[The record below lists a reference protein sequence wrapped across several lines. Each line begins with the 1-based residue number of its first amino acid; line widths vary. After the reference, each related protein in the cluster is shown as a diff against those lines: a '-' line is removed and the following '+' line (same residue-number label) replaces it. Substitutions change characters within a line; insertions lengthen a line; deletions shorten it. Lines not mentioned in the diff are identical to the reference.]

1 MSDDNLKELLK
12 KSRLKN
18 ATLNIT
24 GMLLYLDPFFIQIL
38 EGEEA
43 VVDEWFNI
51 IKQDSRHHKVKI
63 IYKKPIEERSFSN
76 WTMGFNKI
84 SDENLEAVEGFSDFL
99 RRPTSDFFS
108 DSPSKTEKM
117 LEKFL
122 DMFKHETLFWI
133 KLKKDRMQ
141 LSVPYNLSWTEKS
154 EYENALETAL

>member
-1 MSDDNLKELLK
+1 MSLYCLVYTSIANQKMSDDNLKDLLK

-18 ATLNIT
+18 ERKNVT

-43 VVDEWFNI
+43 IVNESFNI

-63 IYKKPIEERSFSN
+63 IYKKPIEERSFPN

-84 SDENLEAVEGFSDFL
+84 SDENLEAVEGFSDFW

-108 DSPSKTEKM
+108 DSPSEIEKM
-117 LEKFL
+117 LEQFL
-122 DMFKHETLFWI
+122 DMFKHETLF
-133 KLKKDRMQ
+133 
-141 LSVPYNLSWTEKS
+141 
-154 EYENALETAL
+154 

>member
-1 MSDDNLKELLK
+1 MSLYCLVYTSIANQKMSDDNLKELLK

-18 ATLNIT
+18 ERKNVT

-43 VVDEWFNI
+43 IVNESFNI

-63 IYKKPIEERSFSN
+63 IYKKPIEQRSFPN

-84 SDENLEAVEGFSDFL
+84 SDENLEAAEGFSDFL
-99 RRPTSDFFS
+99 QRPTSHFFS
-108 DSPSKTEKM
+108 DSPSETEKM

-122 DMFKHETLFWI
+122 DMFKHETLF
-133 KLKKDRMQ
+133 
-141 LSVPYNLSWTEKS
+141 
-154 EYENALETAL
+154 

>member
-1 MSDDNLKELLK
+1 MSLYCLVYTSISNQKMSDDNLKDLLK

-43 VVDEWFNI
+43 IVNESFNI
-51 IKQDSRHHKVKI
+51 IKQDSRHQKVKI
-63 IYKKPIEERSFSN
+63 IYKKPIEERSFPN

-84 SDENLEAVEGFSDFL
+84 SDENVEGVEGFSDFWQ
-99 RRPTSDFFS
+99 RPISDFFS
-108 DSPSKTEKM
+108 ESPSEVEKM

-122 DMFKHETLFWI
+122 DMFKHETLF
-133 KLKKDRMQ
+133 
-141 LSVPYNLSWTEKS
+141 
-154 EYENALETAL
+154 

>member
-1 MSDDNLKELLK
+1 MSLYCLVYTSISNQKMSDDNLKDLLK

-18 ATLNIT
+18 ETLNTT

-43 VVDEWFNI
+43 ILNESFNI

-108 DSPSKTEKM
+108 DSPSETEKM

-122 DMFKHETLFWI
+122 DMFKHETLF
-133 KLKKDRMQ
+133 
-141 LSVPYNLSWTEKS
+141 
-154 EYENALETAL
+154 